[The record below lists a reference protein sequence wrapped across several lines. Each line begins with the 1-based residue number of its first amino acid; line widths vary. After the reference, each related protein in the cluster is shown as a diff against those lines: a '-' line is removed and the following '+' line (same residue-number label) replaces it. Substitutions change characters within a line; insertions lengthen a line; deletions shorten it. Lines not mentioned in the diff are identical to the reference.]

1 AKRLADEQHEQRQ
14 RYQQQRGL
22 EGVAH
27 TPILDARLRVSMQ
40 GKSYRTHPAT
50 LQFRVTVYI
59 ANSFMTASV
68 FSLMLLLGASA
79 AAANFFGGAIVV
91 HRHWERRYLRY
102 FVALSAGF
110 MLAVVLAEMLPES
123 LRLNAAR
130 APLFILAGYLVGGFF
145 EQTVALHFHFVQET
159 AGDDIVPA
167 HRTYCV
173 VVGMAV
179 GGY

>member
-1 AKRLADEQHEQRQ
+1 
-14 RYQQQRGL
+14 
-22 EGVAH
+22 
-27 TPILDARLRVSMQ
+27 
-40 GKSYRTHPAT
+40 
-50 LQFRVTVYI
+50 
-59 ANSFMTASV
+59 MTFSV

-130 APLFILAGYLVGGFF
+130 APLFILAGYLIVHFF
-145 EQTVALHFHFVQET
+145 EHTLAPHFHFGEEKIGRASCRERVWI
-159 AGDDIVPA
+159 A
-167 HRTYCV
+167 V
-173 VVGMAV
+173 V
-179 GGY
+179 